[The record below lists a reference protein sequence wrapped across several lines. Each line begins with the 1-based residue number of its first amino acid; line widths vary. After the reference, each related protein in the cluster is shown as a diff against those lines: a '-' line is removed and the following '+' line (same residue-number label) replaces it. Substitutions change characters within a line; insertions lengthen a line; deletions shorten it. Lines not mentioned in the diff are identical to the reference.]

1 MIDVAKI
8 VKPQGIKGEV
18 KAQPLTN
25 VLAVFENLK
34 KINVEGEEKKIQKIS
49 LRQGFLY
56 IKFDGVDD
64 RNAAENLRNKSLFL
78 PKETLVS
85 CLEEDELLVD
95 DIVGTILYD
104 TDGNLV
110 GQVVDVENYGA
121 TFNFIIQ
128 KDGRTIQTPF
138 VIGLFEKDGNTLK
151 VNRKKFDE
159 VSI

>member
-34 KINVEGEEKKIQKIS
+34 KINVDGEEKNIQKLT

-56 IKFDGVDD
+56 IKFEDIND
-64 RNAAENLRNKSLFL
+64 RNAAESLRNKPLFVS
-78 PKETLVS
+78 KATLS
-85 CLEEDELLVD
+85 SHLQEDEILVD
-95 DIVGTILYD
+95 DIVGTILFD
-104 TDGNLV
+104 TEGNLV

-138 VIGLFEKDGNTLK
+138 VVGLFEKDGDILK

-159 VSI
+159 VSV